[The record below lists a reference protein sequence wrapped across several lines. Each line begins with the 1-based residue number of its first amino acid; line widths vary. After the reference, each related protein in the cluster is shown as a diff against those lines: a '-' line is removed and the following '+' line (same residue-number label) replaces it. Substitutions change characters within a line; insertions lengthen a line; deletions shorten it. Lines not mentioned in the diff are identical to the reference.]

1 MGGQRPELGTY
12 RTPRSL
18 LPGTQGTQYSVGT
31 QQVFKEVKQKKP
43 ASRQS
48 SVLN

>member
-18 LPGTQGTQYSVGT
+18 LPSTQGTQYPVGAW
-31 QQVFKEVKQKKP
+31 QMFKELKQKKA
-43 ASRQS
+43 ASSQS